1 MTTLVHATCVALR
14 LPGRTWRAVLLRG
27 APGAGK
33 SDLARRLSDAGGRLV
48 ADDQT
53 RITRRGRTLTASAP
67 TVLAGLIEVRGVG
80 IVKLARSQVLARA
93 PLAMIVDLVPAERIE
108 RLPDPVEEQVLGV
121 ALPVLALAPF
131 EASAPAK
138 LRLALARTAAA

>member
-27 APGAGK
+27 ASGAGK
-33 SDLARRLSDAGGRLV
+33 SDLALRLIDTGGRLV